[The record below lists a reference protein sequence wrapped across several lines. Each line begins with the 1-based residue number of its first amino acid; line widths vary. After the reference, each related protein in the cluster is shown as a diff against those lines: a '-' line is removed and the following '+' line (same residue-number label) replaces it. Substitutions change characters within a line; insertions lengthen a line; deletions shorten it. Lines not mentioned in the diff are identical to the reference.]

1 MANKKRKCKHCK
13 EFILAESGIKINAG
27 FFCNFDHAV
36 KFGKH
41 KAQED
46 KQKAT
51 KKKHTARK
59 KAFRLNETTHQHKL
73 TQAVFNKLR
82 VIEEK
87 LWFSNKGLEPTCI
100 SCGKPNMDWCCG
112 HFKTRG
118 SQGNLRYDR
127 NNTFLQCNRY
137 CNMALSGNINGNKT
151 THGYIKGLLER
162 FGDDKANEIIDY
174 CTTNTKPKKWT
185 GEELAEM
192 RADFNRLI
200 KHHESRVG

>member
-1 MANKKRKCKHCK
+1 MASTRRCKNCKTKNEKFVVIGLNAFCDNDFKCAS
-13 EFILAESGIKINAG
+13 EFGRSES
-27 FFCNFDHAV
+27 V
-36 KFGKH
+36 K
-41 KAQED
+41 D
-46 KQKAT
+46 KQKAD

-59 KAFRLNETTHQHKL
+59 KEFRLNDTTHQHKL

-82 VIEEK
+82 VAEEK
-87 LWFSNKGLEPTCI
+87 QWFSDRGLEPTCI

-151 THGYIKGLLER
+151 TRGYIKGLFER

-174 CTTNTKPKKWT
+174 CTINTKPKKWT

-192 RADFNRLI
+192 RADLNKLI
-200 KHHESRVG
+200 KHHEKRVL